1 MGVADARSGGDLPQ
15 QSESREDQARS
26 VGRVPPSD
34 IEAEKAV
41 LSALL
46 LDNDAIH
53 TVLSEVRPADFYHP
67 AHQKIYESML
77 LMQDAN
83 EPVDL
88 HTLSDFM
95 NSRKTLDAIGG
106 PVYLAEIADYEAT
119 AANVLHHA
127 RIVRDKSIKRGL
139 ISGRSPSRRRSS
151 RGITSSVMARTFG
164 AMLRARRVVR
174 LLAPHPSGTRHR
186 PGRRRRHNSPPA
198 NRAANIA
205 N

>member
-1 MGVADARSGGDLPQ
+1 MPQRGDSGEGW
-15 QSESREDQARS
+15 AKS

-88 HTLSDFM
+88 HTLSSFM
-95 NSRKTLDAIGG
+95 NARKTLDAIG
-106 PVYLAEIADYEAT
+106 T
-119 AANVLHHA
+119 A
-127 RIVRDKSIKRGL
+127 
-139 ISGRSPSRRRSS
+139 
-151 RGITSSVMARTFG
+151 IT
-164 AMLRARRVVR
+164 
-174 LLAPHPSGTRHR
+174 GTR
-186 PGRRRRHNSPPA
+186 PNLA
-198 NRAANIA
+198 QFYE
-205 N
+205 